1 MNIRDEEL
9 VHRYFDHSMSGGEEQ
24 NFLIDVA
31 ARDDMRM
38 AFRSQLELL
47 KAIKFDKDV
56 LGGTGLVR
64 ERTLAALGLT
74 AMLTATTDEAI
85 AAPTFMQNVRGFL
98 AKPYTMLV
106 AGVVA
111 GGLATYSLVPSN
123 TSTVV
128 IPQGPTQQIV
138 QPSTMQI
145 QLPEVSAPEIQNN
158 VSPAATKTTAVART
172 TTPAKQAV
180 TETKPA
186 ETTPIVNTNA
196 VSPEVKT
203 KTTIS
208 KPGQAK

>member
-9 VHRYFDHSMSGGEEQ
+9 VQRYFDHSMSGGEEQ

-74 AMLTATTDEAI
+74 AMMTATSDDAV
-85 AAPTFMQNVRGFL
+85 AAPTFMQNVKGFL
-98 AKPYTMLV
+98 TKPYTMLV
-106 AGVVA
+106 AGVLA
-111 GGLATYSLVPSN
+111 GGLATYAVLPTN
-123 TSTVV
+123 TVTVTAPV
-128 IPQGPTQQIV
+128 RNEQQIV
-138 QPSTMQI
+138 QPSSQQI
-145 QLPEVSAPEIQNN
+145 PGVYIPEIQNT
-158 VSPAATKTTAVART
+158 VSPTESKTTNVART

-180 TETKPA
+180 TDTKPA
-186 ETTPIVNTNA
+186 ETTPVVNTNG
-196 VSPEVKT
+196 VSPEVK
-203 KTTIS
+203 S
-208 KPGQAK
+208 KVNIRKSGEAK

>member
-9 VHRYFDHSMSGGEEQ
+9 VQRYFDHSMSGAQEQ

-74 AMLTATTDEAI
+74 AMLTATTDEAV
-85 AAPTFMQNVRGFL
+85 AAPTFMQNVKGFFT
-98 AKPYTMLV
+98 KPYTMLV
-106 AGVVA
+106 AGLLA
-111 GGLATYSLVPSN
+111 GGLATYAVLP
-123 TSTVV
+123 TTTVMV
-128 IPQGPTQQIV
+128 APVKTEQQIV
-138 QPSTMQI
+138 QPSSLEI
-145 QLPEVSAPEIQNN
+145 QMPEVSAPEIQNN
-158 VSPAATKTTAVART
+158 VSPVQTKQTSVART

-180 TETKPA
+180 TDTKPA
-186 ETTPIVNTNA
+186 EITPIVNTNG
-196 VSPEVKT
+196 VSPEVKNKVTVRKSGET
-203 KTTIS
+203 K
-208 KPGQAK
+208 

>member
-9 VHRYFDHSMSGGEEQ
+9 VQRYFDHSMSGGEEQ

-47 KAIKFDKDV
+47 KAIKFDKDI

-98 AKPYTMLV
+98 TKPYTMLV
-106 AGVVA
+106 AGVLA
-111 GGLATYSLVPSN
+111 GGLATYAVLP
-123 TSTVV
+123 TSTLTVAPV
-128 IPQGPTQQIV
+128 RNEQQVV
-138 QPSTMQI
+138 QPSTMEI
-145 QLPEVSAPEIQNN
+145 QMPEVSAPEIQNN
-158 VSPAATKTTAVART
+158 VSPAESKATNVVKPT
-172 TTPAKQAV
+172 AKQAV
-180 TETKPA
+180 TNTKPA
-186 ETTPIVNTNA
+186 ETTPVVNTNG
-196 VSPEVKT
+196 VSPDVKN
-203 KTTIS
+203 KVVIR
-208 KPGQAK
+208 KPSEAK

>member
-9 VHRYFDHSMSGGEEQ
+9 VQRYFDHSMSGGEEQ

-74 AMLTATTDEAI
+74 AMMTATSDDAV
-85 AAPTFMQNVRGFL
+85 AAPTFMQNVKGFL
-98 AKPYTMLV
+98 TKPYTMLV
-106 AGVVA
+106 AGVLA
-111 GGLATYSLVPSN
+111 GGLATYAVLPTN
-123 TSTVV
+123 TVV
-128 IPQGPTQQIV
+128 VMPVKNEQQIV
-138 QPSTMQI
+138 QPSSHQVPGVYI
-145 QLPEVSAPEIQNN
+145 PEIQNN
-158 VSPAATKTTAVART
+158 MSPAEPKIANVVKST
-172 TTPAKQAV
+172 AKQAV
-180 TETKPA
+180 TDTKPA
-186 ETTPIVNTNA
+186 ETTPVVNTNG

-203 KTTIS
+203 KTTIN
-208 KPGQAK
+208 KPGQVK

>member
-9 VHRYFDHSMSGGEEQ
+9 VQRYFDHSMSGAQEQ

-74 AMLTATTDEAI
+74 AMLTATTDEAV
-85 AAPTFMQNVRGFL
+85 AAPTFMQNVRGFFT
-98 AKPYTMLV
+98 KPYTMLV
-106 AGVVA
+106 AGVLA
-111 GGLATYSLVPSN
+111 GGLATYAVLPTN
-123 TSTVV
+123 TVMV
-128 IPQGPTQQIV
+128 APIVNEQQIV
-138 QPSTMQI
+138 QPSSEQMPGVYI
-145 QLPEVSAPEIQNN
+145 PEIQNN
-158 VSPAATKTTAVART
+158 VSPAESKTTNVART

-180 TETKPA
+180 TDTKPA
-186 ETTPIVNTNA
+186 ETTPVVNTNG
-196 VSPEVKT
+196 VSPEVKNRVIIR
-203 KTTIS
+203 KS
-208 KPGQAK
+208 NEAK

>member
-9 VHRYFDHSMSGGEEQ
+9 VQRYFDHSMSGGEEQ

-74 AMLTATTDEAI
+74 AMLTATTDDAV
-85 AAPTFMQNVRGFL
+85 AAPTFMQNVRGFIT
-98 AKPYTMLV
+98 KPYTMLV
-106 AGVVA
+106 AGLLAGTVATYAVLPTNTVVVA
-111 GGLATYSLVPSN
+111 PVKTE
-123 TSTVV
+123 
-128 IPQGPTQQIV
+128 QQIV
-138 QPSTMQI
+138 QPSTLEI
-145 QLPEVSAPEIQNN
+145 QMPEVTAPEIQNN
-158 VSPAATKTTAVART
+158 VSPAATKQTSVART

-180 TETKPA
+180 TDTKPA

-203 KTTIS
+203 RTTITKS
-208 KPGQAK
+208 GQAK

>member
-9 VHRYFDHSMSGGEEQ
+9 VQRYFDHSMSGGEEQ

-74 AMLTATTDEAI
+74 AMMTATTDEAV
-85 AAPTFMQNVRGFL
+85 AAPTFIQNVRGFFT
-98 AKPYTMLV
+98 KPYTMLV
-106 AGVVA
+106 AGVLA
-111 GGLATYSLVPSN
+111 GGLATYAVLPTN
-123 TSTVV
+123 TVV
-128 IPQGPTQQIV
+128 VTPVKTEQQIV
-138 QPSTMQI
+138 QPSSHQVPGVYI
-145 QLPEVSAPEIQNN
+145 PEIQNN
-158 VSPAATKTTAVART
+158 VSPAART

-180 TETKPA
+180 TDTKPA
-186 ETTPIVNTNA
+186 ETTPVVNTNG
-196 VSPEVKT
+196 VSPEVKNRVIIR
-203 KTTIS
+203 KS
-208 KPGQAK
+208 GEVK